1 MTLPRISGHRWLW
14 GALCVLLLG
23 LLGTLVFLT
32 RAYEE
37 NRAIVQLEQNAA
49 SIASEIRSG
58 LQRNLQ
64 DLQAL
69 PYGSNEPDLAWTN
82 ASSAL
87 LSRHRELMRLEWRNS
102 AWHVLRAERSPYLP
116 QLFEH
121 LPRDSVEEVRQA
133 CQNARRYNGPAYS
146 PSYFWPTAEG
156 QGQELLE
163 MCMPLRLPN
172 GTTAYVVATYG
183 LSGLLSELIRPDTRR
198 GRSVALTEADGT
210 RLSILGSAVGR
221 DGLIHANALLD
232 LPGVAFMLRVDRARD
247 AGSWLPTVLSV
258 TVLALTLALAAL
270 LGLLDVDIRKRQR
283 AEGGLAEALA
293 FRKAMEDSLVTGLCA
308 RDMDERITYVNP
320 AFCEMVGR
328 SAQELIGTAV
338 PAPYWPAEFAQT
350 YQLRHADRMNHAAP
364 RSDGIE
370 AEYERPDGTR
380 FPVLIFE
387 APLRDAQGHQ
397 TGWMSAVL
405 DMSEQRRIEEMSR
418 ATRERLQASA
428 RLAIAGEMAS
438 LISHELNQPLAA
450 IASYA
455 SGSINLLQGPPD
467 AVQRALPDVQEAIGR
482 IAHQAERAGKVI
494 KSVSDLVRRRDRARG
509 ATTVQ
514 ALFDGIAPLLELQAR
529 KWNVDIVHDIAPD
542 CPAVWCDAT
551 MVEQALLNLARNG
564 LQAMTQPPAASTA
577 PKTLTLGAR
586 LVPATDTATQ
596 PRVELSVTD
605 LGHGMTPEVTQQL
618 LTPFFTTKPEGMGL
632 GLSLCRTVAEQH
644 GGALAFEPAQPCGTV
659 FRFTLPVARTL

>member
-1 MTLPRISGHRWLW
+1 MTVPRISGHRWLW
-14 GALCVLLLG
+14 AALCVLLLG

-37 NRAIVQLEQNAA
+37 NRAISQLEQNAA
-49 SIASEIRSG
+49 SIASEVRSG

-69 PYGSNEPDLAWTN
+69 PYGRGQPDTAWSNA
-82 ASSAL
+82 ASIL
-87 LSRHRELMRLEWRNS
+87 LTRHRELLRLEWRDS
-102 AWHVLRAERSPYLP
+102 TWRVLQAERSPYLP

-121 LPRDSVEEVRQA
+121 LPRDSVEAVQQA
-133 CQNARRYNGPAYS
+133 CQNARRYNGAAYS

-163 MCMPLRLPN
+163 MCAPLPLAD
-172 GTTAYVVATYG
+172 GKTAYVVATYG
-183 LSGLLSELIRPDTRR
+183 LSGLLSELIRPETRR

-232 LPGVAFMLRVDRARD
+232 LPGVAFMLRVDRPRD

-270 LGLLDVDIRKRQR
+270 LGLLDIDIRKRQR

-308 RDMDERITYVNP
+308 RDLNERITYVNP
-320 AFCEMVGR
+320 AFSEMVGR
-328 SAQELIGTAV
+328 PASELIGTAV
-338 PAPYWPAEFAQT
+338 PAPYWPLEFAHT
-350 YQLRHADRMNHAAP
+350 YQMRHADRMNQPAP

-370 AEYERPDGTR
+370 AQYERPDGTR

-387 APLRDAQGHQ
+387 APLRDAQGQQ

-467 AVQRALPDVQEAIGR
+467 AVQHALPDVQEAIGR

-494 KSVSDLVRRRDRARG
+494 KSVSDLVRRRERARG

-529 KWNVDIVHDIAPD
+529 KWNIGIAHDVSPD
-542 CPAVWCDAT
+542 CPPVWCDAT

-564 LQAMTQPPAASTA
+564 VQAMMDPPPVNAG
-577 PKTLTLGAR
+577 PRTLTLSAR
-586 LVPATDTATQ
+586 LLPAADSSTQ

-605 LGHGMTPEVTQQL
+605 RGHGMTTEVAQQL

-632 GLSLCRTVAEQH
+632 GLSLCRSVAEQH
-644 GGALAFEPAQPCGTV
+644 GGALSFEPASPCGTV
-659 FRFTLPVARTL
+659 FRFTLPVARPL